1 MTDLRTDGGR
11 GPAPTGPS
19 VRRPADGP
27 RGGRPSGPLGRFH
40 HRRWGDAWLIG
51 LFGFLLA
58 LPLAGQPSVWYDEA
72 ATVISAT
79 RDWDD
84 LLRMLGTVDAV
95 HGLYYGVMKV
105 WFDLVGYSP
114 TALRLPSAVF
124 VGLAAAGV
132 VLLTRTVST
141 RATGIVAGIVFVV
154 IPRSAWMGTEG
165 RSFALGTL
173 IAVALTVVLVLA
185 ARRAGSSP
193 GRQAAWWALYGLI
206 AWFGA
211 STFIYLAL
219 LVGAHGAVILWAVAS
234 ARVGRRTVRPMIVSL
249 LGWGVS
255 SIVAGLL
262 SLPLVDV
269 VTAQSGQVG
278 WIKPVGAKT
287 PGQVVL
293 TQLFPEN
300 AAFAALAWLLALL
313 GLVMLVRRGVR
324 LVRARRRSTSEPVGE
339 IAAFESAYLHAGW
352 SPTLLQLAVVWFAV
366 PTILLVYASTL
377 TSPLYSPRYLS
388 YTAPAMA
395 MLVAVGIL
403 SLRWRPAVALVTA
416 GLVALSLVQVAHD
429 RGTTRKA
436 DADWAGIARIIT
448 EERAQEAPGTAEA
461 VIFGP
466 VRRHPKA
473 TSRIVAYSYPDAFR
487 GMDDIL
493 LRTPPGDTDGLWE
506 KAYPLADRVDEVDG
520 ADVVWLVTSDK
531 QDIRPEVAEALTP
544 RGFAKT
550 DDWHVKNA
558 NVERYERVAAG

>member
-11 GPAPTGPS
+11 GPASTGPS

-51 LFGFLLA
+51 LLGFLLA

-72 ATVISAT
+72 ATVVSAT
-79 RDWDD
+79 RDWDA
-84 LLRMLGTVDAV
+84 LARMLSTVDAV
-95 HGLYYGVMKV
+95 HGLYYALMHV

-114 TALRLPSAVF
+114 TSLRFPSAVF

-141 RATGIVAGIVFVV
+141 RATGVVAGICFVV

-185 ARRAGSSP
+185 ARRAGSP
-193 GRQAAWWALYGLI
+193 PRVQAAWWALYGLI

-249 LGWGVS
+249 LGWGIA
-255 SIVAGLL
+255 SISAGLL

-278 WIKPVGAKT
+278 WIKPIGPKT
-287 PGQVVL
+287 PGQVAF

-300 AAFAALAWLLALL
+300 AAFAWVAWPLALL
-313 GLVMLVRRGVR
+313 GLAMLVRRGIR
-324 LVRARRRSTSEPVGE
+324 LVRARRASTAEPTGE
-339 IAAFESAYLHAGW
+339 MAAFESAYLHAGW
-352 SPTLLQLAVVWFAV
+352 SPTLLQLAVVWLVV
-366 PTILLVYASTL
+366 PTTLLVYGSTL
-377 TSPLYSPRYLS
+377 TSPLYSPRYLA
-388 YTAPAMA
+388 YTAPAFA
-395 MLVAVGIL
+395 MLMAVGIL
-403 SLRWRPAVALVTA
+403 ALRWKPAVAVVTA
-416 GLVALSLVQVAHD
+416 GLVVLSLVQVAHD

-436 DADWAGIARIIT
+436 DADWAAISRIVT
-448 EERAQEAPGTAEA
+448 AERAQEAPGTSEA

>member
-11 GPAPTGPS
+11 GPASTGSS
-19 VRRPADGP
+19 VRRPADGT

-95 HGLYYGVMKV
+95 HGLYYAVMKV

-114 TALRLPSAVF
+114 TSLRLPSAAF
-124 VGLAAAGV
+124 IGLAAAGV

-141 RATGIVAGIVFVV
+141 RATGVVAGIVFVV

-185 ARRAGSSP
+185 ARRAGSP
-193 GRQAAWWALYGLI
+193 WQLQARWWALYGLI

-262 SLPLVDV
+262 SLPLVGV

-278 WIKPVGAKT
+278 WIKPIGPRT
-287 PGQVVL
+287 PSQVVL

-300 AAFAALAWLLALL
+300 AAFAAVAWVLALV
-313 GLVMLVRRGVR
+313 GLAMLVRRGVR
-324 LVRARRRSTSEPVGE
+324 LVRARRRSTAEPVGE

-403 SLRWRPAVALVTA
+403 ALRWRPAVAIVTA

-436 DADWAGIARIIT
+436 DADWAGISRIVT
-448 EERAQEAPGTAEA
+448 EERATEAPGTEEA

-506 KAYPLADRVDEVDG
+506 ESYPLADRVDEVEG

-531 QDIRPEVAEALTP
+531 QDIRDDVAEALTP

-550 DDWHVKNA
+550 DDWHVMNA
-558 NVERYERVAAG
+558 NVEKYERVAAG